1 MGSPVSRRRTCVPTG
16 TWISRSSPRR
26 PCFPEPWPCTPR
38 WARKCDAVRNRP
50 RSRRSALAAS
60 TTSPPSPPS
69 PPSGPPLGTYF
80 SRRKLTQPSPPR
92 PPSTWMVARSANT
105 AGPNLRGLL
114 GQHADVAAAVPAREG
129 DRPTDFREDGI
140 VAPEPR
146 PVAGVEAGATL
157 AHDDRAG
164 RHRLACKHLDAE
176 PLSVRVA
183 TVLRGAEALLM
194 RHRRCPPWASWRE
207 AFAPAWACRPP
218 PPPGPRGPQASWQ
231 RAASSPPASW
241 QQA

>member
-69 PPSGPPLGTYF
+69 PPFGPPRGTYF

-92 PPSTWMVARSANT
+92 PPWTLIVARSENT
-105 AGPNLRGLL
+105 ADVVSSDGGGGTHVHVPAAVAPRELDRAGSRREQ
-114 GQHADVAAAVPAREG
+114 GVVAAQPGADAR
-129 DRPTDFREDGI
+129 
-140 VAPEPR
+140 VEP
-146 PVAGVEAGATL
+146 GAAL
-157 AHDDRAG
+157 ADDDRAG
-164 RHRLACKHLDAE
+164 GHVLAGEHLDAK
-176 PLSVRVA
+176 PLGVRVA
-183 TVLRGAEALLM
+183 PVLRGAESLLM
-194 RHRRCPPWASWRE
+194 RHP
-207 AFAPAWACRPP
+207 
-218 PPPGPRGPQASWQ
+218 
-231 RAASSPPASW
+231 
-241 QQA
+241 